1 MRCRGGHFIYAG
13 TTVNGEVV
21 IDAYQEVYSV
31 FEHDD
36 DQEKP
41 VIGEAALNL
50 ALAGQD
56 INQQT
61 LTEALDLMAGNAA
74 NAVRAE
80 KIRKAK
86 HWLNGFSQT
95 DMREQGG
102 LHLTMRADP
111 DDDGKH
117 H

>member
-1 MRCRGGHFIYAG
+1 
-13 TTVNGEVV
+13 
-21 IDAYQEVYSV
+21 
-31 FEHDD
+31 
-36 DQEKP
+36 
-41 VIGEAALNL
+41 
-50 ALAGQD
+50 
-56 INQQT
+56 
-61 LTEALDLMAGNAA
+61 MAGNAA

-95 DMREQGG
+95 DMREQAG